1 VKYHRQFVVH
11 LVIARLQ
18 QWKSLGD
25 EYDWTTHEEVN
36 FVPLGHMVHDERTR
50 VVQGFGP
57 NADLGLA
64 REMILWSQE
73 MARRNGEILAMGRRE
88 GRGRMW
94 KGRGGL
100 MMHPGC
106 PERYPAFEQARS

>member
-18 QWKSLGD
+18 QWKFLGD
-25 EYDWTTHEEVN
+25 EYDWTTSEEVN
-36 FVPLGHMVHDERTR
+36 FVPLGHMHHEERTR
-50 VVQGFGP
+50 VVQRFGP
-57 NADLGLA
+57 NADLGAA

-73 MARRNGEILAMGRRE
+73 MARRNGEVLAMGGRE

-94 KGRGGL
+94 RGRGGVDDAPWL
-100 MMHPGC
+100 P
-106 PERYPAFEQARS
+106 R